1 MGCLLCTAILQAKV
15 LMQARE
21 KSQLILGE
29 WGLAM
34 QWTIDNSN
42 LRFESHQDWQ

>member
-1 MGCLLCTAILQAKV
+1 MLALHCNPATKV